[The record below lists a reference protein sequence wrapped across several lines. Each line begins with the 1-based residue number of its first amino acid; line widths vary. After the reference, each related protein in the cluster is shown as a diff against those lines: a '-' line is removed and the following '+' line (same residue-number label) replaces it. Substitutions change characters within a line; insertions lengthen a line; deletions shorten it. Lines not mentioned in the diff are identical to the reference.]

1 MMEQPMAAQV
11 PAAPQQLEAP
21 AEPDVADGAL
31 GQTEVTSGRQVELD
45 HSIGFSGSIVDS
57 VHLHPSVREYLLI
70 AGSSIVVRDVQDPHN

>member
-1 MMEQPMAAQV
+1 MAAQV